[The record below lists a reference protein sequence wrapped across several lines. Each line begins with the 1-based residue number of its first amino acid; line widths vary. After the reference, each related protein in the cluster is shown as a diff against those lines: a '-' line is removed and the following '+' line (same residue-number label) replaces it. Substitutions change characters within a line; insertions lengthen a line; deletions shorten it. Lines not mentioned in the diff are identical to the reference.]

1 MPLQL
6 VSFGGSHGRTNLL
19 GFFGDSTKRSASGPV
34 NGSKMIEFMVRTEG
48 GLVVKVDY
56 SVIVPSSQRYGS

>member
-6 VSFGGSHGRTNLL
+6 FSFGGSHGRTNLL

-34 NGSKMIEFMVRTEG
+34 HGSKMIKSMVRTER

-56 SVIVPSSQRYGS
+56 SVIVRSSQRYGS